1 MHVFVIKK
9 IRESKNI
16 TIYKLA
22 KMVGISRSYLIEIE
36 NNKKT
41 NPSFEILKKIAK
53 ALEVDIKDLFYS
65 DLEIEKLKDKL
76 NKQIDILGLNSPE
89 VLETSQIIDL
99 LINIEMDKED

>member
-41 NPSFEILKKIAK
+41 NKPRRAEIKK
-53 ALEVDIKDLFYS
+53 
-65 DLEIEKLKDKL
+65 
-76 NKQIDILGLNSPE
+76 N
-89 VLETSQIIDL
+89 IDL
-99 LINIEMDKED
+99 KSGENY